1 MNKGNKRIICYMIIV
16 LWLAIFIYSGNNAYA
31 SEGSD
36 GWRSTYDTG
45 MMIFNFF
52 ILVFLFIKF
61 AKNPLKD
68 FLENRKLE
76 IAREI
81 RRIEDEKKE
90 WLKKIKS
97 TKKDLDESEVRF
109 EKIKQRMIDQG
120 EKKKMELIDSAKKQS
135 EAMIDKAR
143 QKIENDIVRAKNTLR
158 SELIDAAMDIAEKKL
173 PNEINEKDKDKFIGQ
188 YLSSIAEK

>member
-1 MNKGNKRIICYMIIV
+1 MNKGNKRIRCCMFVV
-16 LWLAIFIYSGNNAYA
+16 LCMAIFIYSGNDAYA
-31 SEGSD
+31 SDGSG

-45 MMIFNFF
+45 MMIFNFI
-52 ILVFLFIKF
+52 ILVILFIKF

-68 FLENRKLE
+68 FLENRRLE

-97 TKKDLDESEVRF
+97 AKNDLDESEVRF
-109 EKIKQRMIDQG
+109 KKIKQRMVDQG

-143 QKIENDIVRAKNTLR
+143 QKIENNIVRAKNTLR
-158 SELIDAAMDIAEKKL
+158 SELVDAAMELAVKNL
-173 PNEINEKDKDKFIGQ
+173 PNEINEKDKDKFIDQ
-188 YLSSIAEK
+188 YLSSVTEK

>member
-1 MNKGNKRIICYMIIV
+1 MNKGNRRRICFMLVV
-16 LWLAIFIYSGNNAYA
+16 LCMAIFIYSGNDAYA
-31 SEGSD
+31 SDGSG

-45 MMIFNFF
+45 MMIFNFI
-52 ILVFLFIKF
+52 ILVILFIKF

-68 FLENRKLE
+68 FLENRRLE

-97 TKKDLDESEVRF
+97 AKNDLDESEVRF
-109 EKIKQRMIDQG
+109 KKIKQRMVDQG

-158 SELIDAAMDIAEKKL
+158 SELVDAAMKLTVKNL
-173 PNEINEKDKDKFIGQ
+173 PNEINEKDKDKFIDQ
-188 YLSSIAEK
+188 YLSSVTEK

>member
-1 MNKGNKRIICYMIIV
+1 MNKGNKRIICCMLVV
-16 LWLAIFIYSGNNAYA
+16 LCMAIFIYSGNDAYA
-31 SEGSD
+31 SDGSG

-45 MMIFNFF
+45 MMIFN
-52 ILVFLFIKF
+52 FIKF

-68 FLENRKLE
+68 FLENRRLE

-97 TKKDLDESEVRF
+97 AKNDLDESEVRF
-109 EKIKQRMIDQG
+109 KKIKQRMVDQG

-135 EAMIDKAR
+135 
-143 QKIENDIVRAKNTLR
+143 
-158 SELIDAAMDIAEKKL
+158 
-173 PNEINEKDKDKFIGQ
+173 
-188 YLSSIAEK
+188 

>member
-1 MNKGNKRIICYMIIV
+1 MNTVNKRIISCMIFV

-31 SEGSD
+31 SEGSAD
-36 GWRSTYDTG
+36 WRSTYDTG
-45 MMIFNFF
+45 MMIFNFI

-97 TKKDLDESEVRF
+97 AKTDLDESEVRF

-120 EKKKMELIDSAKKQS
+120 EKKKQELIDSAKKQS

-143 QKIENDIVRAKNTLR
+143 QKIENDIVQAKNTLR
-158 SELIDAAMDIAEKKL
+158 SELVDAAMDLAEKKL

-188 YLSSIAEK
+188 YLSSVDKT